1 MRLKGK
7 NAIVTGAS
15 SGIGRAIALLFA
27 KEGAHVAV
35 VANLNEKGAR
45 QTVKE
50 IHATGGRA
58 FWTMADV
65 STASAVNQLVER
77 ALDEFGRIDILVNN
91 AGIGGRQAGSR
102 SVLDTSEDSWDRI
115 LAVNLKSVFLV
126 SKRTV
131 RHMVQQKGGVVINI
145 TSVFGMAGFP
155 KISAYGASKS
165 GIIQLTRSMAI
176 DYGPVGIRVNAIA
189 PGVIQTHMV
198 EEHLKD
204 PDYQKRMVE
213 AVPLGRLG
221 TSMDVAYGALFLA
234 SDEASYING
243 HTLVIDG
250 GWLV

>member
-7 NAIVTGAS
+7 TAIVTGAS

-27 KEGAHVAV
+27 GEGAHVAV
-35 VANLNEKGAR
+35 VANLNQKGVSETA
-45 QTVKE
+45 KE
-50 IHATGGRA
+50 IQSMGGRA
-58 FWTMADV
+58 FWTLADV
-65 STASAVNQLVER
+65 SMASAANQLVER
-77 ALDEFGRIDILVNN
+77 ALEEFGRIDILVNN

-102 SVLDTSEDSWDRI
+102 SLLDTSEEAWDRI

-126 SKRTV
+126 SKPTV
-131 RHMVQQKGGVVINI
+131 RHMVQQKGGAVINI
-145 TSVFGMAGFP
+145 ASVFGMAGFAG
-155 KISAYGASKS
+155 ISAYGAAKS
-165 GIIQLTRSMAI
+165 GIIHLTRSMAI
-176 DYGPVGIRVNAIA
+176 DYGPLGIRVNAIA
-189 PGVIQTHMV
+189 PGVIQTRMI

-204 PDYQKRMVE
+204 PGYQKLMVE

-221 TSMDVAYGALFLA
+221 TPTDVAYGALFLA